1 MARKY
6 FLARHLG
13 PLLASLIFLGIGFGV
28 TAGADRFISDAEW
41 VSHTHSVIARI
52 DQVDATLRD
61 IEAAQRGYMLAGRVS
76 TLADY
81 YAARER
87 MPIVLKGLGEAVRD
101 NPQQVARFKR
111 LDRLLQMRQEQI
123 AATLAV
129 YERQGLAA
137 VPGGIHKD
145 ARPTA
150 EAVRAL
156 LAEMTETETELLRAR
171 DQSSHESAMLLK
183 MLAMA
188 GIPFGIGVIVM
199 VYVMMLRENRRR
211 QLAERKSLEGNRKL
225 RQSVQELEGAA
236 ADLGELSRFASM
248 LQSCTHTEE
257 ALQLTTHV
265 MLRLLPGTGGTIYRV
280 RASRDYAEA
289 LVHWGTHALPSEDM
303 LPVGDC
309 WALRRGQPYLARSRS
324 GDAFCVHVHGP
335 GPEGAASACIPL
347 MAQGVQL
354 GFIYVS
360 APDEAFMSRTHIID
374 TAAEQLSM
382 GLSNLQLQ
390 ERLRI
395 QSIRDPVTGLFNRRY
410 LEESLGRE
418 LARCQRR
425 NLPLALMM
433 LDLDHFKRFNDTH
446 GHAGGDALLAG
457 LGKLLQAMSRQ
468 EDIACRYGGEEFTL
482 ILPEAAPEAA
492 LARAEEIRKAVSEL
506 RVQHLGAELPAATV
520 SIGVAGLLPHGNTP
534 ELLLQRADEALYAA
548 KRNGRDQVM
557 LAGR

>member
-13 PLLASLIFLGIGFGV
+13 PLLASAIFIAIGVGV
-28 TAGADRFISDAEW
+28 SLGADRFVSDADW
-41 VSHTHSVIARI
+41 VAHTQGVIARI
-52 DQVDATLRD
+52 DQVDANLRD
-61 IEAAQRGYMLAGRVS
+61 LEAAQRGYMLTGRVP

-87 MPIVLKGLGEAVRD
+87 MPALIKRLGEALQD
-101 NPQQVARFKR
+101 NPQQTERFRR
-111 LDRLLQMRQEQI
+111 LDQLLQKRQQQI

-129 YERQGLAA
+129 YQSQGISA
-137 VPGGIHKD
+137 VAGVIHED
-145 ARPTA
+145 VRATA
-150 EAVRAL
+150 ESVRAL
-156 LAEMTETETELLRAR
+156 LAEMVQTETELLHQR
-171 DQSSHESAMLLK
+171 DRSSHNSALLLK
-183 MLAMA
+183 VLAMA
-188 GIPFGIGVIVM
+188 GIPFGIAVIAM

-211 QLAERKSLEGNRKL
+211 RQAEQRTLEGNRRL
-225 RQSVQELEGAA
+225 RESVQELQSAA
-236 ADLGELSRFASM
+236 TDLRELSQFASM
-248 LQSCTHTEE
+248 LQSCTRSEE

-265 MLRLLPGTGGTIYRV
+265 MVRLLPGTGGSIYRV

-289 LVHWGTHALPSEDM
+289 LAHWGGHALASEDM
-303 LPVGDC
+303 LPVDDC

-324 GDAFCVHVHGP
+324 GDVFCAHVHAP
-335 GPEGAASACIPL
+335 VPEGAASACIPL

-354 GFIYVS
+354 GFIFVS
-360 APDEAFMSRTHIID
+360 APDEGFMSRLHIID
-374 TAAEQLSM
+374 TAAEQLAM

-425 NLPLALMM
+425 GLPLALMM

-446 GHAGGDALLAG
+446 GHAGGDALLVG
-457 LGKLLQAMSRQ
+457 LGKLLQGLSRQ

-482 ILPEAAPEAA
+482 ILPEASPEAA
-492 LARAEEIRKAVSEL
+492 MARAEQIRVAVSEL
-506 RVQHLGAELPAATV
+506 RVQHLGTELPAATV
-520 SIGVAGLLPHGNTP
+520 SIGVAGLLPHDNTP
-534 ELLLQRADEALYAA
+534 ESLLQRADAALYAA
-548 KRNGRDQVM
+548 KRNGRDRVV
-557 LAGR
+557 LAD